1 MVELEL
7 LKQGSNNYQ
16 VKTVQRILTQI
27 GYRDNDGKYLEV
39 DGVFGAKTKYA
50 VENFQRDNK
59 LTVDGEVGKNTW
71 DKLLKG

>member
-1 MVELEL
+1 MVELKL
-7 LKQGSNNYQ
+7 LKKGDKDYQ

-27 GYRDNDGKYLEV
+27 GYRDKDGKYLSV
-39 DGVFGAKTKYA
+39 DGDFGSNTEYA
-50 VENFQRDNK
+50 VKNFQRDNK

>member
-1 MVELEL
+1 
-7 LKQGSNNYQ
+7 

-27 GYRDNDGKYLEV
+27 GYRDQDGKYLEV
-39 DGVFGAKTKYA
+39 DGNFGQKTEYA
-50 VENFQRDNK
+50 VKSFQRDNK